1 MRNINATGGKKPS
14 RFSIIKASPTGI
26 RYNASTLC
34 LDSNAMHATD
44 YDLVICGAGPV
55 GCALALQLAQL
66 APDPSRIALIG
77 RPLPENTTVSPG
89 DPRALALNHG
99 SAKLLQNL
107 NAWPASGLAT
117 METVH
122 VSQQGRL
129 GRTLIN
135 ASELT
140 VPFLGAVIRYDLVLR
155 TLQTAVQQSAIQFLH
170 ADIQTDHSLQQPNVV
185 VTDQGKLSTRI
196 RVLSDGL
203 RPQGLHRHYRQHG
216 VISTLRSQ
224 FPKKGWAYE
233 RFTKN
238 GPFALLPHPDGED
251 LYALVWCNPPD
262 IAAELATMPE
272 QEFNQ
277 NVMQA
282 FGSRLG
288 TLSVVEKRSVFPL
301 NLYAGPTLP
310 DHHTVAI
317 GNAAQTLHPVAGQ
330 GLNLGLRDAAQLAQA
345 LRPWLA
351 CTTNDAA
358 PVLTHYA
365 TTRRQDRWLTLGV
378 TDMLPRVF
386 STTNPLVQHACGLGL
401 LGMDLFAATKN
412 SLATHLLQGTRI

>member
-1 MRNINATGGKKPS
+1 MRNISTTGCKKPFG
-14 RFSIIKASPTGI
+14 FSIIKAWPAAI

-34 LDSNAMHATD
+34 FDSNAMHATD

-77 RPLPENTTVSPG
+77 RPLPEHSTVAPG

-99 SAKLLQNL
+99 SAMLLQGL
-107 NAWPASGLAT
+107 QAWPDTGLAT

-129 GRTLIN
+129 GRALIE
-135 ASELT
+135 ASELQ
-140 VPFLGAVIRYDLVLR
+140 VPFLGAVIRYDTLLR
-155 TLQTAVQQSAIQFLH
+155 TLHTAIARSPIQFLH
-170 ADIQTDHSLQQPNVV
+170 ADIDATKSLQNANLI
-185 VTDQGKLSTRI
+185 VTDQGQFSTRV
-196 RVLSDGL
+196 RVLSDGV
-203 RPQGLHRHYRQHG
+203 RPQGMHRNYKQHG

-224 FPKKGWAYE
+224 LPKKGWAYE

-251 LYALVWCNPPD
+251 LYALVWCTPPE
-262 IAAELATMPE
+262 IAANLAAMPE
-272 QEFNQ
+272 EEFNRHAQ
-277 NVMQA
+277 AA
-282 FGSRLG
+282 FGSRMGNLR
-288 TLSVVEKRSVFPL
+288 VVEKRSVFPL
-301 NLYAGPTLP
+301 SMYAGATLP
-310 DHHTVAI
+310 DHHTVTI

-330 GLNLGLRDAAQLAQA
+330 GLNLGLRDAAQLAQV

-351 CTTNDAA
+351 CPTNDAA
-358 PVLTHYA
+358 PVLAHYA
-365 TTRRQDRWLTLGV
+365 NTRRQDRWLTLGV
-378 TDMLPRVF
+378 TDILPRVF

-401 LGMDLFAATKN
+401 LSMDLFAATKN

>member
-1 MRNINATGGKKPS
+1 
-14 RFSIIKASPTGI
+14 
-26 RYNASTLC
+26 
-34 LDSNAMHATD
+34 MHATD
-44 YDLVICGAGPV
+44 YDIVICGAGPV

-66 APDPSRIALIG
+66 APDPSRIALVG
-77 RPLPENTTVSPG
+77 RPLPEYSAATPG

-99 SAKLLQNL
+99 SAMLLKNL
-107 NAWPASGLAT
+107 GAWPNTGLAT

-129 GRTLIN
+129 GRALIE
-135 ASELT
+135 ASQLH
-140 VPFLGAVIRYDLVLR
+140 VPFLGAVIRYDTVVRALHD
-155 TLQTAVQQSAIQFLH
+155 AVERSPIQFIH
-170 ADIQTDHSLQQPNVV
+170 AQIDAAQSLQQPDLI
-185 VTDQGKLSTRI
+185 VTDKGQLTTRI
-196 RVLSDGL
+196 RVLSDGI
-203 RPQGLHRHYRQHG
+203 RPQGLHRSYKQHG

-224 FPKKGWAYE
+224 FPQKGWAYE

-238 GPFALLPHPDGED
+238 GPFALLPHPDGAD

-262 IAAELATMPE
+262 IAADLVAMSEHD
-272 QEFNQ
+272 FNQ
-277 NVMQA
+277 HVQQA

-288 TLSVVEKRSVFPL
+288 TLQVVEKRSVFPL
-301 NLYAGPTLP
+301 SLYAGPTLP

-330 GLNLGLRDAAQLAQA
+330 GLNLGLRDAAQLAQV

-351 CTTNDAA
+351 CTTNHAA
-358 PVLTHYA
+358 PVLAHYA
-365 TTRRQDRWLTLGV
+365 NTRRQDRWLTLGV

-386 STTNPLVQHACGLGL
+386 STANPLVQHACGLGL

>member
-1 MRNINATGGKKPS
+1 
-14 RFSIIKASPTGI
+14 
-26 RYNASTLC
+26 
-34 LDSNAMHATD
+34 MHATD
-44 YDLVICGAGPV
+44 YDIVICGAGPV

-66 APDPSRIALIG
+66 APDPSRIALVG
-77 RPLPENTTVSPG
+77 RPLPEHSSVSPG

-99 SAKLLQNL
+99 SAMLLKSLQ
-107 NAWPASGLAT
+107 AWPDSGLAT

-129 GRTLIN
+129 GRALIE
-135 ASELT
+135 ASQLH
-140 VPFLGAVIRYDLVLR
+140 VPFLGAVIRYDTIVRKLHH
-155 TLQTAVQQSAIQFLH
+155 AVECSPIQFIH
-170 ADIQTDHSLQQPNVV
+170 AQIDAAQSLQQPGVI
-185 VTDQGKLSTRI
+185 VTDQRTFTTRI
-196 RVLSDGL
+196 RVLSDGI
-203 RPQGLHRHYRQHG
+203 RPQGLHRNYKQHG

-224 FPKKGWAYE
+224 LPQKGWAYE

-251 LYALVWCNPPD
+251 LYALVWCNPPE
-262 IAAELATMPE
+262 IAANLAAMPE
-272 QEFNQ
+272 HEFNQ
-277 NVMQA
+277 QAQQA

-288 TLSVVEKRSVFPL
+288 LLSVIEKRSVFPL
-301 NLYAGPTLP
+301 SLYAGPTLP

-330 GLNLGLRDAAQLAQA
+330 GLNLGLRDAAQLAQV

-351 CTTNDAA
+351 CTTHDAA
-358 PVLTHYA
+358 PVLAHYA